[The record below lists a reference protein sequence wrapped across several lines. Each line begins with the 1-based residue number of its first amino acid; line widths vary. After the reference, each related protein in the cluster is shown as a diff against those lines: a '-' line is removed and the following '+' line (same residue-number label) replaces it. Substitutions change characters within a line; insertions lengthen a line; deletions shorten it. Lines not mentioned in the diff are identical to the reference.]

1 MEKENIDRKTDKMIL
16 EIEVSDIIWQMY
28 QKTRIAALLLIG
40 LQLLICILGML
51 VQIVFKNIPSGLNN
65 LSLGSV
71 LGLCMPVFNTL
82 ILIIVVIINNI
93 NSKAWYKA
101 RDEYN
106 KLFDI
111 MDPAFNKNYTVH
123 EQYDV
128 ICKMDK
134 FKKERMKKWKKQDI
148 EIQKEK
154 SLK

>member
-1 MEKENIDRKTDKMIL
+1 MEENIDRKTDKMIL
-16 EIEVSDIIWQMY
+16 EIEVSDIIWQMH
-28 QKTRIAALLLIG
+28 QKTQVTSLVLIG
-40 LQLLICILGML
+40 LQLFICVLGVL
-51 VQIVFKNIPSGLNN
+51 VQSLFRNIPSGINN
-65 LSLGSV
+65 LSLGSI
-71 LGLCMPVFNTL
+71 LGLSMPIFNTL
-82 ILIIVVIINNI
+82 ILIIVVINNKV